1 MTFITDQT
9 GNSLQLDSI
18 PQRIISLVPSQTE
31 LLYSLGLND
40 EVVGITRF
48 CIHPQIWHQGKTRI
62 GGTKDPDIL
71 KIISLKPDLV
81 IANKE
86 ENIREHVEEISKY
99 VPVYISDV
107 YNLPTAIEM
116 IGALGEITG
125 RPEAALEMTRL
136 ITERFSQLI
145 PVNYM
150 PATAYLIWKDPW
162 MAAGGD
168 TFISDMME
176 RCGFMNIY
184 KATSRYPEITI
195 QELKEKQ
202 CRLLLLS
209 SEPYP
214 FRQKHLEALQAE
226 LPETRILLVD
236 GSYFSWY
243 GSRLLEA
250 PAYFSLYSRQNVYPV
265 L

>member
-1 MTFITDQT
+1 MTLITDQT
-9 GNSLQLDSI
+9 GNSLQLNSI
-18 PQRIISLVPSQTE
+18 PKRIVSLVPSQTE
-31 LLYSLGLND
+31 LLYSLGLSD

-48 CIHPQIWHQGKTRI
+48 CIHPPTWHRNKTRI
-62 GGTKDPDIL
+62 GGTKDPDIG
-71 KIISLKPDLV
+71 KIISLQPDLV

-86 ENIREHVEEISKY
+86 ENIREHIEEISKH
-99 VPVYISDV
+99 VPVYTSDV
-107 YNLPTAIEM
+107 YSLPTALDM
-116 IGALGEITG
+116 ISALGAITG
-125 RPEAALEMTRL
+125 RREAADEMSGV
-136 ITERFSQLI
+136 ITEKFMQLI
-145 PVNYM
+145 PVKNTI
-150 PATAYLIWKDPW
+150 ATSYLIWKDPW

-176 RCGFMNIY
+176 RCGFNNLY
-184 KATSRYPEITI
+184 KETSRYPEITI
-195 QELKEKQ
+195 EDLKEKH

-226 LPETRILLVD
+226 LPDTSILLVD

-250 PAYFSLYSRQNVYPV
+250 PAYFQGLVDMV
-265 L
+265 DLL